1 MLLAKE
7 LDINSLKCFEVD
19 IFLIFYT
26 VFLLCLTHLSG
37 SPGIIRRT
45 PMNGSRH
52 WINISV

>member
-1 MLLAKE
+1 MLLANE
-7 LDINSLKCFEVD
+7 LDINSVKCFEVD

-26 VFLLCLTHLSG
+26 VFLLCLTHLPG
-37 SPGIIRRT
+37 SPGIIRT